1 MIQTTTETR
10 QQRRYAVIGTGAIG
24 GFYGAKLQQAGF
36 DVHFLLNRDY
46 QWVRDRGLVVE
57 SVNGDFTLPEVNAYQ
72 QPQKMPKCDVVIV
85 ALKTTANYLLPQL
98 LPPVVK
104 DNGVVVLLQ
113 NGLGAEEEVAQ
124 IVGSNRVMGG
134 LCFICSNKIG
144 PGHIRHSDY
153 GAIEL
158 GDYGE
163 GYRPRGITDR
173 MQAIAG
179 DFNRAGITI
188 LDSEDL
194 LASRWKKLVW
204 NIPFN
209 GLSVILD
216 AKTDALIADRATR
229 SLAEDLMQEV
239 VNGAAA
245 YDRAIAPEFVQDM
258 LDKTVK
264 MKPYLTSMKLDYDRR
279 QPLEVEAIFGNP
291 LKKAAKAGV
300 RLPKIETLYQQLV
313 FLDRRNRR

>member
-1 MIQTTTETR
+1 MTPTTTPTR
-10 QQRRYAVIGTGAIG
+10 LQRRYAVIGTGAIG

-46 QWVRDRGLVVE
+46 QWVRDRGLVIE
-57 SVNGDFTLPEVNAYQ
+57 SVNGDFSLPEVNAYQ

-85 ALKTTANYLLPQL
+85 ALKTTANHLLPEL

-104 DNGVVVLLQ
+104 ENGVVVLLQ

-124 IVGSNRVMGG
+124 IVGSDRVMGG

-158 GDYGE
+158 GDYDE
-163 GYRPRGITDR
+163 SYRPRGITDR

-179 DFNRAGITI
+179 DFDRAGITI

-245 YDRAIAPEFVQDM
+245 HDRAIAPEFVQEM

-279 QPLEVEAIFGNP
+279 QPLEIEAIFGNP
-291 LKKAAKAGV
+291 LKKAAKVGV

>member
-1 MIQTTTETR
+1 MTPTTTPTR
-10 QQRRYAVIGTGAIG
+10 LQRRYAVIGTGAIG

-85 ALKTTANYLLPQL
+85 ALKTTANHLLPEL

-104 DNGVVVLLQ
+104 ENGVVVLLQ

-124 IVGSNRVMGG
+124 IVGSDRVMGG

-158 GDYGE
+158 GDYDE
-163 GYRPRGITDR
+163 SYRARGITDR

-179 DFNRAGITI
+179 DFDRAGITI

-245 YDRAIAPEFVQDM
+245 HDRAIAPEFVQEM

-279 QPLEVEAIFGNP
+279 QPLEIEAIFGNP
-291 LKKAAKAGV
+291 LKKAAKVGV

>member
-1 MIQTTTETR
+1 MTTQTR

-173 MQAIAG
+173 MQAIAR
-179 DFNRAGITI
+179 DFNQAGITI

-229 SLAEDLMQEV
+229 CLAEDLMQEV

-245 YDRAIAPEFVQDM
+245 YDRAIAPEFVQEM

-291 LKKAAKAGV
+291 LKKAAQAGV

>member
-1 MIQTTTETR
+1 MTQMTTQTR

-173 MQAIAG
+173 MQAIAR
-179 DFNRAGITI
+179 DFNQAGITI

-229 SLAEDLMQEV
+229 CLAEDLMQEV

-245 YDRAIAPEFVQDM
+245 YDRAIAPEFVQEM

-291 LKKAAKAGV
+291 LKKAAQAGV

>member
-1 MIQTTTETR
+1 
-10 QQRRYAVIGTGAIG
+10 VIGTGAIG

>member
-1 MIQTTTETR
+1 MTPTTTPTR
-10 QQRRYAVIGTGAIG
+10 LQRRYAVIGTGAIG

-46 QWVRDRGLVVE
+46 QWVRDRGLVIE
-57 SVNGDFTLPEVNAYQ
+57 SVNGDFSLPEVNAYQ

-85 ALKTTANYLLPQL
+85 ALKTTANHLLPEL

-104 DNGVVVLLQ
+104 ENGVVVLLQ

-124 IVGSNRVMGG
+124 IVGSDRVMGG

-158 GDYGE
+158 GDYDE
-163 GYRPRGITDR
+163 SYRARGITDR

-179 DFNRAGITI
+179 DFDRAGITI

-245 YDRAIAPEFVQDM
+245 HDRAIAPEFVQEM

-279 QPLEVEAIFGNP
+279 QPLEIEAIFGNP
-291 LKKAAKAGV
+291 LKKAAKVGV